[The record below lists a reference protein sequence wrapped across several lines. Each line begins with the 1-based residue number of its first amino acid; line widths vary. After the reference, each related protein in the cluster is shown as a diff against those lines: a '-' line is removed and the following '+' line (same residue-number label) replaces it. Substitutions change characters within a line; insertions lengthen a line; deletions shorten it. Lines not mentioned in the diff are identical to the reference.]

1 MHSDLTMRF
10 VLVFKMTAWGW
21 APGVGRLRGIM
32 MVGKARVVGVLVAV
46 SLVLAGCSSGD
57 ISNPTTTD
65 PTISSPTTAAS
76 SASSPQSTVSA
87 APSSSVALSI
97 TTPVAPSSNPWPST
111 LTVDQATGAAAA
123 IAAYVALWQVVDQ
136 AFAAPGEDW
145 SAAVAAYATAS
156 AQSSLLEGLTQTSAR
171 GQRRVGSTKVT
182 PQVTSAETGLVTITD
197 CVDSTGVDILN
208 SAGESITAPDAP
220 GAYRRHVSTA
230 HVTQVETGQWL
241 VSDTAED
248 WSTAC

>member
-1 MHSDLTMRF
+1 MR
-10 VLVFKMTAWGW
+10 MS
-21 APGVGRLRGIM
+21 R
-32 MVGKARVVGVLVAV
+32 ARVVGALVAV
-46 SLVLAGCSSGD
+46 SLLLASCSSGD
-57 ISNPTTTD
+57 SSGPTTTD
-65 PTISSPTTAAS
+65 PVTSSSTSVASTEASS
-76 SASSPQSTVSA
+76 SASSGSV
-87 APSSSVALSI
+87 APSSSVALST
-97 TTPVAPSSNPWPST
+97 TTPVVPSSNPWPST

-123 IAAYVALWQVVDQ
+123 IAAYTGLWQVVDQ
-136 AFAAPGEDW
+136 AFAAPAGDW
-145 SAAVAAYATAS
+145 SAAVAGYATAS
-156 AQSSLLEGLTQTSAR
+156 AQSSLLEGLTQTAAR
-171 GQRRVGSTKVT
+171 GQRRVGSTKVA

-248 WSTAC
+248 WSTRC